1 LKPKHRTENRLKSS
15 SNYVMNKHAL
25 KIKIAVLAYFEKD
38 GKVLLQKRKN
48 TGWRD
53 GWYGLVAGH
62 VDEGEP
68 YKLALC
74 REIKEETGVDVV
86 EEDLEFAHFLS
97 IPSKISDC
105 DRQYFYFT
113 VKNWKGES
121 FNMEPNKCFE
131 LAWFDKLS
139 LPDNLIPVVKS
150 GLDKMF
156 AGEKY
161 SEFGRGEG
169 YTERS

>member
-1 LKPKHRTENRLKSS
+1 MDKH
-15 SNYVMNKHAL
+15 VL

-38 GKVLLQKRKN
+38 GKILLQKRKN

-68 YKLALC
+68 YKYALC
-74 REIKEETGVDVV
+74 REIKEEAGVDVL
-86 EEDLEFAHFLS
+86 EKDLEFAHFLS

-105 DRQYFYFT
+105 DRQFFYFV
-113 VKNWKGES
+113 VKKWVGEPR
-121 FNMEPNKCFE
+121 NTEPEKCDGVE
-131 LAWFDKLS
+131 WFDKLS
-139 LPDNLIPVVKS
+139 LPENLIPVVKS
-150 GLDKMF
+150 GMDKML

-161 SEFGRGEG
+161 SEFGWEEG
-169 YTERS
+169 YSEKS